1 MYRCSN
7 FELKES
13 MLNVLLR
20 PVLLL
25 LLLLFLAFPSWSLT
39 RVLLPPIACANRMRL
54 NGFRSKGNLY
64 LWSENEEVV
73 GSPHRQWAGL
83 LSRALPVGAGGRSS
97 LQAAAQ
103 RAPQAPKPSAQA
115 SSLHTA
121 HCRRHLEFRTWA
133 ALLHAVLSWGVSS
146 CSHLTL
152 GTLASG
158 SEDKAS
164 AWGTQWAWA
173 HETRLNTKEK
183 KKY

>member
-20 PVLLL
+20 PVLL

-64 LWSENEEVV
+64 LWSEKEEVV

-103 RAPQAPKPSAQA
+103 R
-115 SSLHTA
+115 
-121 HCRRHLEFRTWA
+121 C
-133 ALLHAVLSWGVSS
+133 
-146 CSHLTL
+146 C
-152 GTLASG
+152 SG
-158 SEDKAS
+158 SEAQCSGILCTRPTAAAILSSGPGLHFCTLFWAEAS
-164 AWGTQWAWA
+164 PPAAIL
-173 HETRLNTKEK
+173 H
-183 KKY
+183 

>member
-20 PVLLL
+20 PVSLP
-25 LLLLFLAFPSWSLT
+25 LLLLFLALPSWSLT
-39 RVLLPPIACANRMRL
+39 RVLLPPIACANRVRL

-83 LSRALPVGAGGRSS
+83 VSRALSVGAGGRSS

-103 RAPQAPKPSAQA
+103 RCSSGSKAQCWGIL
-115 SSLHTA
+115 SA
-121 HCRRHLEFRTWA
+121 HCPLPPPSWVQLPELHFCTLFWA
-133 ALLHAVLSWGVSS
+133 EASPPAAILH
-146 CSHLTL
+146 
-152 GTLASG
+152 
-158 SEDKAS
+158 
-164 AWGTQWAWA
+164 
-173 HETRLNTKEK
+173 
-183 KKY
+183 